1 MIKTVD
7 LTAIITIYVPIC
19 LHYYYFTDLFSRI
32 LFILGTMFAGK
43 SGCGN
48 FLQDVFSRLKRL
60 KGLRRLI
67 FVFVFH
73 HAYVHLR
80 VYSQVLI
87 LYIVVYFE
95 QFHSGFDCWCSLRC
109 NKKRRINPSVTKKTL
124 LNTKKKRLLPHRKV
138 EWRGIRETGWI
149 IGVT

>member
-95 QFHSGFDCWCSLRC
+95 QFHSGFDC
-109 NKKRRINPSVTKKTL
+109 
-124 LNTKKKRLLPHRKV
+124 
-138 EWRGIRETGWI
+138 
-149 IGVT
+149 